1 MRILRNILFCLVILA
16 AQSCR
21 EAAVIFG
28 DNAVAKVGRVVL
40 TPEEVAA
47 ALPKGVAAA
56 DSVALAEAY
65 VEKWVAVGVFV
76 SLIIAAVLL
85 IAVAVLCILKREKL
99 AEALKAYKSEMKK
112 ITWYSWKNVVR
123 GTVFVVVS
131 VLVIGVVVGLLDI
144 VFFELQYLATGSGFS
159 FFGG

>member
-1 MRILRNILFCLVILA
+1 MIMKKSFVLFLTFCLMLCLFA
-16 AQSCR
+16 P
-21 EAAVIFG
+21 
-28 DNAVAKVGRVVL
+28 VVS
-40 TPEEVAA
+40 
-47 ALPKGVAAA
+47 AA
-56 DSVALAEAY
+56 DGNGVFGTSMS
-65 VEKWVAVGVFV
+65 VGVFV
-76 SLIIAAVLL
+76 SLIVAAVLL
-85 IAVAVLCILKREKL
+85 IAVIVLCILKREKL

>member
-1 MRILRNILFCLVILA
+1 MKKSLVLFLTFCLML
-16 AQSCR
+16 SL
-21 EAAVIFG
+21 FTL
-28 DNAVAKVGRVVL
+28 VAG
-40 TPEEVAA
+40 
-47 ALPKGVAAA
+47 AA
-56 DSVALAEAY
+56 DGTGVFGTNLS
-65 VEKWVAVGVFV
+65 VGVFV
-76 SLIIAAVLL
+76 SLCIAAALL
-85 IAVAVLCILKREKL
+85 IVLVVVCIVKREKL

-144 VFFELQYLATGSGFS
+144 VFFELQYLATGNGFS

>member
-1 MRILRNILFCLVILA
+1 MIMKKSFVLFLTFCLMLCLFA
-16 AQSCR
+16 P
-21 EAAVIFG
+21 
-28 DNAVAKVGRVVL
+28 VVS
-40 TPEEVAA
+40 
-47 ALPKGVAAA
+47 AA
-56 DSVALAEAY
+56 DGDGVFGTSMS
-65 VEKWVAVGVFV
+65 VGVFV

>member
-1 MRILRNILFCLVILA
+1 MIMKKSFVLFLTFCLMLCLFA
-16 AQSCR
+16 P
-21 EAAVIFG
+21 AVS
-28 DNAVAKVGRVVL
+28 
-40 TPEEVAA
+40 
-47 ALPKGVAAA
+47 AA
-56 DSVALAEAY
+56 DGDGVFGTSMS
-65 VEKWVAVGVFV
+65 VGVFV

-85 IAVAVLCILKREKL
+85 IVVAVLCILKREKL

>member
-1 MRILRNILFCLVILA
+1 MLCLFA
-16 AQSCR
+16 P
-21 EAAVIFG
+21 AVS
-28 DNAVAKVGRVVL
+28 
-40 TPEEVAA
+40 
-47 ALPKGVAAA
+47 AA
-56 DSVALAEAY
+56 DGDGVFGTSMS
-65 VEKWVAVGVFV
+65 VGVFV

-85 IAVAVLCILKREKL
+85 IVVAVLCILKREKL

-144 VFFELQYLATGSGFS
+144 VFFELQYLATGNGFS